1 VEQRHLKEYLKA
13 IQMDSII
20 FSAIKH
26 ELASLPWFFIAPK
39 PLGLTNRGEYEIAPL
54 ESPFVAQK
62 LETHIGYAKAALPLI

>member
-20 FSAIKH
+20 FSARKH
-26 ELASLPWFFIAPK
+26 ELVTPWLFFAPK
-39 PLGLTNRGEYEIAPL
+39 PLGHTNRGEYEIAPL